1 MSAKRRIA
9 CGTGALGLVVAGVVG
24 WGPAAQAAPP
34 ESLATFSAAS
44 VATPYAI
51 ISRVPAQTDGG
62 FLFSKSTLQLGKST
76 SMAAGL
82 TFGELGDLFIVS
94 SAPPGTITT
103 LPTVINAQDPP
114 SNTAPREA
122 QFTGGRS
129 GGQESGQVRN
139 FDLTARANDAPT
151 SGATAA
157 GQSIEAG
164 PFRSGGAISRS
175 SSRVDPDGSVVTEAV
190 TSLSNVVLGTG
201 PTALTFAQLDSIA
214 SVRIPLGG
222 KPETTLRSVALGAA
236 LAGFPV
242 TIDSRGVSL
251 SDQVAV
257 PADGLSAFQ
266 AALDQLAEQGL
277 RIFPAPRTIT
287 VDKQGASVSGAVFG
301 YGYRAPDAL
310 PRPSD
315 IGADETFLVGSVSAA
330 ATARQR
336 MALAAP
342 PVGAPPAAAPGVTD
356 PIAEA
361 LPPAAPP
368 ADQPLA
374 APAFGA
380 PAAPAPPGVAGA
392 SAPVA
397 GEADIFALPARV
409 ANPLPG
415 EARNGYRFVL
425 LAALGGVFTVVLVLK
440 RAV

>member
-1 MSAKRRIA
+1 MSNTKRRIA
-9 CGTGALGLVVAGVVG
+9 CAAGALGLVAAGVVG

-34 ESLATFSAAS
+34 ESLATFAAAS

-51 ISRVPAQTDGG
+51 NSRVPAQTDGG

-94 SAPPGTITT
+94 SAPPGTITSI
-103 LPTVINAQDPP
+103 PTVINAQDPP

-129 GGQESGQVRN
+129 GGQDTGQVRN

-157 GQSIEAG
+157 GQSIDAG

-201 PTALTFAQLDSIA
+201 PTALTFTQLDSIA
-214 SVRIPLGG
+214 TVRIPLGG
-222 KPETTLRSVALGAA
+222 KPETTLRNVATGAA

-242 TIDSRGVSL
+242 TIDSRGISL
-251 SDQVAV
+251 EDQVAI

-266 AALDQLAEQGL
+266 AALDSMAEQGL
-277 RIFPAPRTIT
+277 KIFPAPRTVT
-287 VDKQGASVSGAVFG
+287 VDKEGASVSGAVFG

-315 IGADETFLVGSVSAA
+315 IGADETFLVGSVSAS
-330 ATARQR
+330 ATARKR
-336 MALAAP
+336 VALAAP
-342 PVGAPPAAAPGVTD
+342 PIGPPPSAVAPEVAAPVSDLAPPAAPFVDAPLPAPAIGAAAPRTVGLVQVPAPGE
-356 PIAEA
+356 P
-361 LPPAAPP
+361 
-368 ADQPLA
+368 
-374 APAFGA
+374 
-380 PAAPAPPGVAGA
+380 
-392 SAPVA
+392 
-397 GEADIFALPARV
+397 DIFALPARV

-440 RAV
+440 RAT